1 MLLECKL
8 FRVENKRLK
17 SYLFFIVLMRN
28 KYFLYIINKK
38 IYSENIIDLLKDF
51 LYIYKYRGWLPLPF
65 KSTASIIKG

>member
-1 MLLECKL
+1 MLLEYKL

-38 IYSENIIDLLKDF
+38 KYSENIIDLLKDF
-51 LYIYKYRGWLPLPF
+51 LYIYKYRG
-65 KSTASIIKG
+65 